1 MEIVTHLCGQ
11 SNNVG
16 MFLRKALEENEL
28 GFMRGSSADG
38 ERALQDSF
46 FRDNTSCYL

>member
-1 MEIVTHLCGQ
+1 MEIVTHLCGP

-28 GFMRGSSADG
+28 GFMRGSSTDS

-46 FRDNTSCYL
+46 FRDNTPCYL